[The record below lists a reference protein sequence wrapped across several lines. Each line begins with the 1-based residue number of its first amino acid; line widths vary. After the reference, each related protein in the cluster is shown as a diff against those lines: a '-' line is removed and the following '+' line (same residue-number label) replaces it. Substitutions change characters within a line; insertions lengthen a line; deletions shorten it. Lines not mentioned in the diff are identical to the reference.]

1 MDSGKKDEENNEED
15 EKDEA
20 DEAEERTMPQSRSNG
35 FGTCTF

>member
-35 FGTCTF
+35 FGTCAF